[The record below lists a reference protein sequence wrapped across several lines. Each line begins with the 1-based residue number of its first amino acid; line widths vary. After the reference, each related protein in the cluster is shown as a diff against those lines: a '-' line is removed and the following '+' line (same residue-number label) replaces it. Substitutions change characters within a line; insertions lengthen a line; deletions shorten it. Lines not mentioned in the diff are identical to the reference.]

1 MLIDISVELVKKLI
15 KEQFPQFS
23 HLEIKPVEFM
33 GHDNRT
39 FYLGNQMSIR
49 LPSSGEYASQVEKE
63 WKWLNYLADKLS
75 MPIRKPLFL
84 GKGNS
89 EYPYSFLI
97 NQWIDGEELN
107 DNNIDSKND
116 IAKDLGKFLK
126 TLQSI
131 DSSNGP
137 LAGDHNFFRGG
148 NLKVYETMV
157 LDSTEF
163 LKEVL
168 PKKDIENL
176 WDLAVKSTYEGK
188 PLWIHGDIACG
199 NILIKENRINGI
211 IDFGQL
217 GIGDPAC
224 DYVMAWTYFDKSS
237 KDIFL
242 EELQCDINMKNRAMG
257 WALWKALITFDLAN
271 PNGKKSQWAKKC
283 IENIFKDY
291 KISY

>member
-84 GKGNS
+84 GKANS
-89 EYPYSFLI
+89 DYPYSFLI

-107 DNNIDSKND
+107 DNNIVSKSD
-116 IAKDLGKFLK
+116 IAQSLGKFLK
-126 TLQSI
+126 SLQNI
-131 DSSNGP
+131 DPSNGP
-137 LAGDHNFFRGG
+137 IAGEHNFFRGG
-148 NLKVYETMV
+148 NLKVYESMV
-157 LDSTEF
+157 WDSSKRLKDVF
-163 LKEVL
+163 PKEV
-168 PKKDIENL
+168 IESLWNL
-176 WDLAVKSTYEGK
+176 ATESQYEGK
-188 PLWIHGDIACG
+188 SFWIHGDMASG
-199 NILIKENRINGI
+199 NVLIKDNRINGI

-217 GIGDPAC
+217 GVGDPAC
-224 DYVMAWTYFDKSS
+224 DYVMAWTYFESDS
-237 KDIFL
+237 KRVFL
-242 EELQCDINMKNRAMG
+242 EELQCDTNMKNRAMG
-257 WALWKALITFDLAN
+257 WALWKALITYDLTN
-271 PNGKKSQWAKKC
+271 PYGNKSQWAKKT